1 MPFPL
6 DAAAAL
12 GLSFRAVTDADMP
25 FLSALYAS
33 TRADELS
40 MTGWPEATKAL
51 FVVQQFA
58 AQHGDYARNYPGME
72 RRIVERGGVSIGR
85 AYVDLTGDA
94 HHLID
99 IALMPTA
106 RGQGLGRAILT
117 DLMAYAALMGKPVTL
132 SVITDNPAR
141 RLYERL
147 GFITT
152 ETGALYNLMIWVPTN
167 ASSARGRRPAAR

>member
-1 MPFPL
+1 MPFAL
-6 DAAAAL
+6 DAAAVL
-12 GLSFRAVTDADMP
+12 GVTFRAVTDADMP

-58 AQHGDYARNYPGME
+58 AQHGDYTRSYPGME
-72 RRIVERGGVSIGR
+72 RRIVERGGAAIGR
-85 AYVDLTGDA
+85 VYVDLTGDA
-94 HHLID
+94 CHLID
-99 IALMPTA
+99 IALMPDT
-106 RGQGLGRAILT
+106 RGLGIGAAILT
-117 DLMAYAALMGKPVTL
+117 DLMAHAARFRKPVKL

-147 GFITT
+147 GFATT
-152 ETGALYNLMIWVPTN
+152 EAGALYNSMIWRPP
-167 ASSARGRRPAAR
+167 GR

>member
-1 MPFPL
+1 MPFTL

-40 MTGWPEATKAL
+40 VTGWPEATKAL

-72 RRIVERGGVSIGR
+72 RRIVEQRGAAVGR
-85 AYVDLTGDA
+85 VYVDLTGDA
-94 HHLID
+94 CHLID

-106 RGQGLGRAILT
+106 RGQGMGRAILT
-117 DLMAYAALMGKPVTL
+117 DLLAYAARVEKPVKL
-132 SVITDNPAR
+132 SVIADNPAR

-147 GFITT
+147 GFVTT
-152 ETGALYNLMIWVPTN
+152 ETGTLYNSMTWQPPK
-167 ASSARGRRPAAR
+167 R